1 MKIKSIIIVA
11 VMAIPAMTGAQPMV
25 ATTGAQGYL
34 ERGKLMYESKNYVGA
49 IDQLTHVH
57 ALQASDEQQ
66 ELADYYLALS
76 RFERDE
82 KGSLE
87 ALHQFMEKYPSS
99 LLNED
104 MHMRIGNYH
113 FYHGEFGDALV
124 AYSHMRDR
132 SLDDDKNEDV
142 LYRMAY
148 SNLQLG
154 YYDDAAKLYATLADT
169 RRYGNA
175 TLFYNAYIDY
185 ANKRYDAALNKFTQI
200 DRTGDLGYQAQYYE
214 CQILYGKREYN
225 KVLELGHSLLEDD
238 ANDYFIP
245 EINRLVGESYYHT
258 GNEQKARQYLN
269 TYVQTTQDP
278 IVRSAAYALGT
289 MDFRAGDYESA
300 AANMAKVT
308 SDEDAMGQSAYLY
321 LGQAK
326 RKLGDN
332 AMALRAFEQAASMDH
347 DPAAKET
354 AFYNYAVAKSEGSA
368 DPFGKSIDLFE
379 EFLNKYPNS
388 KNAPQVETYLVDA
401 YMNTGDYAKALNSI
415 SHIKKP
421 SKNVLRAK
429 QCVLYNMG
437 SKALAD
443 GDNATAANYLQQAI
457 DVGNYDKKILN
468 ESRLW
473 LAEALYRQ
481 GKYKQAAAQQKSYVA
496 AASKSDPNYAIANYN
511 LGYTLFQQKQYSDA
525 RAAFQ
530 KAVDGKLN
538 DEALLSDAYNRIGD
552 TYYYANQIA
561 KAEESYSLAISKNK
575 GSADYAMYQKAMMAG
590 LAGDYLT
597 KANRMDEMLK
607 AYPNSSLVPS
617 ALYEKG
623 VALEHAGKNKEAVNV
638 FNKLITTYPGKEE
651 ARKGLLQLAL
661 VQNSLNNQ
669 DAAIEAYKKVIK
681 QAPTSDEAKVAAE
694 DLKSIYAD
702 RGELNDFAKFL
713 KTVPNAPQLNV
724 SDVDRLTFEAAEKA
738 AVAGKPSITKMQE
751 YLNKYPN
758 GAYTA
763 QAHYYVGRY
772 AYEKGNL
779 NDALT
784 SIDKALNMGADA
796 SFAED
801 ALAMKSDILN
811 RQGKT
816 QEAIEVYKQ
825 IVDKSSSDDNKV
837 LAQLGILR
845 SSMKLEKWKDVTATA
860 DALLKNHTLSAAE
873 EGDVKLARAIAAA
886 RQGKGSAAEA
896 DLKALA
902 KDANTKT
909 GAQATYELAKLQ
921 YEAGSFGAAEK
932 TINNFF
938 KAKSQQTYWIGKC
951 YILLADVYHKQGKN
965 AEAREYLEGLKTN
978 YPGNEQDI
986 KDDINSRL
994 SKWGA
999 KNQPAEQTGK
1009 ARNNKN
1015 NNSSA
1020 DNKSGSSKKSNKK

>member
-1 MKIKSIIIVA
+1 
-11 VMAIPAMTGAQPMV
+11 
-25 ATTGAQGYL
+25 
-34 ERGKLMYESKNYVGA
+34 
-49 IDQLTHVH
+49 
-57 ALQASDEQQ
+57 
-66 ELADYYLALS
+66 
-76 RFERDE
+76 
-82 KGSLE
+82 
-87 ALHQFMEKYPSS
+87 
-99 LLNED
+99 
-104 MHMRIGNYH
+104 
-113 FYHGEFGDALV
+113 
-124 AYSHMRDR
+124 
-132 SLDDDKNEDV
+132 
-142 LYRMAY
+142 
-148 SNLQLG
+148 
-154 YYDDAAKLYATLADT
+154 
-169 RRYGNA
+169 
-175 TLFYNAYIDY
+175 
-185 ANKRYDAALNKFTQI
+185 
-200 DRTGDLGYQAQYYE
+200 
-214 CQILYGKREYN
+214 
-225 KVLELGHSLLEDD
+225 
-238 ANDYFIP
+238 
-245 EINRLVGESYYHT
+245 
-258 GNEQKARQYLN
+258 
-269 TYVQTTQDP
+269 
-278 IVRSAAYALGT
+278 
-289 MDFRAGDYESA
+289 
-300 AANMAKVT
+300 
-308 SDEDAMGQSAYLY
+308 
-321 LGQAK
+321 
-326 RKLGDN
+326 
-332 AMALRAFEQAASMDH
+332 
-347 DPAAKET
+347 
-354 AFYNYAVAKSEGSA
+354 
-368 DPFGKSIDLFE
+368 
-379 EFLNKYPNS
+379 
-388 KNAPQVETYLVDA
+388 
-401 YMNTGDYAKALNSI
+401 
-415 SHIKKP
+415 
-421 SKNVLRAK
+421 
-429 QCVLYNMG
+429 
-437 SKALAD
+437 
-443 GDNATAANYLQQAI
+443 
-457 DVGNYDKKILN
+457 
-468 ESRLW
+468 
-473 LAEALYRQ
+473 
-481 GKYKQAAAQQKSYVA
+481 
-496 AASKSDPNYAIANYN
+496 
-511 LGYTLFQQKQYSDA
+511 
-525 RAAFQ
+525 
-530 KAVDGKLN
+530 
-538 DEALLSDAYNRIGD
+538 
-552 TYYYANQIA
+552 
-561 KAEESYSLAISKNK
+561 
-575 GSADYAMYQKAMMAG
+575 
-590 LAGDYLT
+590 
-597 KANRMDEMLK
+597 RMDEMLK

-724 SDVDRLTFEAAEKA
+724 SDVDRLTFESAEKA
-738 AVAGKPSITKMQE
+738 AVAAKPSITKMQE

-860 DALLKNHTLSAAE
+860 DALLKNHTLSASE
-873 EGDVKLARAIAAA
+873 EGEVKLARAIAAA

-965 AEAREYLEGLKTN
+965 AEAREYLEGLKAN

>member
-1 MKIKSIIIVA
+1 
-11 VMAIPAMTGAQPMV
+11 MAIPAMTGAQPMV

-49 IDQLTHVH
+49 IDQLTH
-57 ALQASDEQQ
+57 LQTMQASEEQLEQ
-66 ELADYYLALS
+66 ADYYLALS

-87 ALHQFMEKYPSS
+87 ALQQFMEKYPSS

-104 MHMRIGNYH
+104 VLMRIGNYH

-124 AYSHMRDR
+124 AYSRMRDR

-154 YYDDAAKLYATLADT
+154 YYDDAAKLYATLAET
-169 RRYGNA
+169 NRYGNA
-175 TLFYNAYIDY
+175 TLFYNAYIDC
-185 ANKRYDAALNKFTQI
+185 ANKHYDAALNKFTQI
-200 DRTGDLGYQAQYYE
+200 DRTGDLGYQSQYYE
-214 CQILYGKREYN
+214 CQILYGKREYDR
-225 KVLELGHSLLEDD
+225 VLALGQSLLDD
-238 ANDYFIP
+238 DVNDYFNP
-245 EINRLVGESYYHT
+245 EINRLVGESYYHL

-289 MDFRAGDYESA
+289 MDFRAGDYENA
-300 AANMAKVT
+300 AASMAKVT

-347 DPAAKET
+347 DPAVKET

-388 KNAPQVETYLVDA
+388 KNASQVESYLVDA
-401 YMNTGDYAKALNSI
+401 YMNTGDYTKALNSI

-443 GDNATAANYLQQAI
+443 GDNATAAKYLQQAI

-481 GKYKQAAAQQKSYVA
+481 GNYKQAAAQQKSYVA

-511 LGYTLFQQKQYSDA
+511 LGYTLFQQKQYTEA

-561 KAEESYSLAISKNK
+561 KAEESYGLAISKNK

-590 LAGDYLT
+590 LTGDHQT

-669 DAAIEAYKKVIK
+669 SAAIEAYKKVIK

-713 KTVPNAPQLNV
+713 KSVPNAPQLNV
-724 SDVDRLTFEAAEKA
+724 NDMDRLTFEAAEKA
-738 AVAGKPSITKMQE
+738 AVSGKPSITKME
-751 YLNKYPN
+751 DYLAKYPD
-758 GAYTA
+758 GAYRA
-763 QAHYYVGRY
+763 QALYYVGR
-772 AYEKGNL
+772 
-779 NDALT
+779 
-784 SIDKALNMGADA
+784 
-796 SFAED
+796 
-801 ALAMKSDILN
+801 
-811 RQGKT
+811 
-816 QEAIEVYKQ
+816 
-825 IVDKSSSDDNKV
+825 
-837 LAQLGILR
+837 
-845 SSMKLEKWKDVTATA
+845 
-860 DALLKNHTLSAAE
+860 
-873 EGDVKLARAIAAA
+873 
-886 RQGKGSAAEA
+886 
-896 DLKALA
+896 
-902 KDANTKT
+902 
-909 GAQATYELAKLQ
+909 
-921 YEAGSFGAAEK
+921 
-932 TINNFF
+932 
-938 KAKSQQTYWIGKC
+938 
-951 YILLADVYHKQGKN
+951 
-965 AEAREYLEGLKTN
+965 
-978 YPGNEQDI
+978 
-986 KDDINSRL
+986 
-994 SKWGA
+994 
-999 KNQPAEQTGK
+999 
-1009 ARNNKN
+1009 
-1015 NNSSA
+1015 
-1020 DNKSGSSKKSNKK
+1020 